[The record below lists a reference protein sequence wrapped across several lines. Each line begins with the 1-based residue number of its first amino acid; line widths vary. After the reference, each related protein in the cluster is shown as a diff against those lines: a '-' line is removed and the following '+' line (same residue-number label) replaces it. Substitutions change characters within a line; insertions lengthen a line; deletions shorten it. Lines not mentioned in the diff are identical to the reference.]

1 MEVCSSARKY
11 SKGTV
16 DAQTAYHRG
25 FCGAFMRCRSERV
38 SDAQDLHLGG
48 CAGEWLEQI
57 VDRCR
62 PLGGVAL
69 FDCAFRIW
77 SANWANLIC
86 PSCGRS
92 VSNEHD
98 SRATRRNKTEN
109 KTEQLHSLFGQ
120 RGGSSRKGLDP
131 LDEIVICVFESGER
145 MIRSMFAAAH
155 ASVQRARLTQRRL
168 IIAGLWLGAEF

>member
-1 MEVCSSARKY
+1 MQRRKSFGRSRFAFGMMCGGMAGTDRRQMSASR
-11 SKGTV
+11 
-16 DAQTAYHRG
+16 R
-25 FCGAFMRCRSERV
+25 R
-38 SDAQDLHLGG
+38 
-48 CAGEWLEQI
+48 
-57 VDRCR
+57 
-62 PLGGVAL
+62 
-69 FDCAFRIW
+69 CAFRLCLSILECD
-77 SANWANLIC
+77 WANLIC
-86 PSCGRS
+86 TSFGRS

-109 KTEQLHSLFGQ
+109 KTEQFHSLFGQ
-120 RGGSSRKGLDP
+120 RGGSSRKGLNP

>member
-1 MEVCSSARKY
+1 M
-11 SKGTV
+11 
-16 DAQTAYHRG
+16 
-25 FCGAFMRCRSERV
+25 

-98 SRATRRNKTEN
+98 SRATRRNITEN

-120 RGGSSRKGLDP
+120 RGGSSRKGLNP
-131 LDEIVICVFESGER
+131 LDEIVICVFEIGER
-145 MIRSMFAAAH
+145 MIR
-155 ASVQRARLTQRRL
+155 
-168 IIAGLWLGAEF
+168 